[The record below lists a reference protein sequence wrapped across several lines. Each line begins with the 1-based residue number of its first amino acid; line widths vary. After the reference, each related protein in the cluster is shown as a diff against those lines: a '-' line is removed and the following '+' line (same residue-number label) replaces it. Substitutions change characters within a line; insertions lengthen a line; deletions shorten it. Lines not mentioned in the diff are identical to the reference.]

1 MTKVLLR
8 GIRPCLAAFIFLLA
22 LPTQADNTGFFLAGG
37 LNFNAVD
44 DTFDKDNFNPPE
56 DIESAI
62 DDSSEG
68 FNIGG
73 GWRFNKWLALDI
85 AYWDFGEFR
94 SDRDSITGEKDTLDA
109 TVFSLGGIASVPLW
123 IFDIYA
129 RGGAALWDL
138 EGDRFEDDGT
148 DLYYGAGA
156 AVNIFGS
163 LDIYLEAL
171 RFDMETDLDSIG
183 VGLRFTF

>member
-1 MTKVLLR
+1 MINLLPR
-8 GIRPCLAAFIFLLA
+8 SMASGLAALIFVLA
-22 LPTQADNTGFFLAGG
+22 LPAQADSSGFFLAGG
-37 LNFNAVD
+37 VNFNAID
-44 DTFDKDNFNPPE
+44 DTFDKDDFTPPE
-56 DIESAI
+56 DLESAY

-68 FNIGG
+68 FNLGG
-73 GWRFNKWLALDI
+73 GWRFNKWLAVDA

-94 SDRDSITGEKDTLDA
+94 SDRDPITGEKDDLDV
-109 TVFSLGGIASVPLW
+109 TVITLGGIASVPLW

-129 RGGAALWDL
+129 RGGAAFWDV

-148 DLYYGAGA
+148 DLYYGVGA
-156 AVNIFGS
+156 ALNIFGS